1 MSFTMNLLKRLQS
14 AYSVVVLSGAGMS
27 AASGIPTFR
36 GRDGLWNKYR
46 PEELA
51 TMEAFR
57 RNPELVWEWYCWR
70 RDLIRG
76 AQPNAGHLAL
86 AEMERYFP
94 EFSVITQ
101 NVDNLHQAAGT
112 RNITELH
119 GNIMRN
125 RCINSRCGVSSAVLD
140 HEVARM
146 GKQITRCPECGS
158 LVRPGVV
165 WFGENLPEAAI
176 ARAQTLS
183 TEAEVFFSAGTSSTV
198 APASSLPYMAK
209 GNGAYVVEINP
220 EETPLSSVAD
230 ERVAAG
236 AHEVFP
242 KLLQVIQKLRQR
254 VR

>member
-1 MSFTMNLLKRLQS
+1 MNLLKRLQS

-36 GRDGLWNKYR
+36 GRDGLWNQYR

-57 RNPELVWEWYCWR
+57 RNPQLVWEWYCWR

-76 AQPNAGHLAL
+76 AKPNAGHLAL

-94 EFSVITQ
+94 EFAVITQ
-101 NVDNLHQAAGT
+101 NVDNLHQTAGT

-125 RCINSRCGVSSAVLD
+125 LCINTKCSISSEVLD
-140 HEVARM
+140 REVARM
-146 GKQITRCPECGS
+146 GKTPARCPECGS

-165 WFGENLPEAAI
+165 W
-176 ARAQTLS
+176 
-183 TEAEVFFSAGTSSTV
+183 
-198 APASSLPYMAK
+198 
-209 GNGAYVVEINP
+209 
-220 EETPLSSVAD
+220 
-230 ERVAAG
+230 
-236 AHEVFP
+236 
-242 KLLQVIQKLRQR
+242 
-254 VR
+254 